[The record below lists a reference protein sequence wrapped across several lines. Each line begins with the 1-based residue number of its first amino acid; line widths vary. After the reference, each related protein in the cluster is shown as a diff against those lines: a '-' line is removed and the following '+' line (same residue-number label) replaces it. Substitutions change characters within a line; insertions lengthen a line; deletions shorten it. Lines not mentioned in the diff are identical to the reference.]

1 MRVLLL
7 IGTIWKGGG
16 CLEDQH
22 NALKAQDFYILQN
35 YLFLFIKLIYI
46 YICIYIYTLTYT
58 CTNRNTFV
66 NVGNY
71 DFITQHYYWELRVAW
86 LRVPGKA
93 MCMCV
98 QGCWVSSFCGIS
110 FLHHLTCLLWH
121 LLPCPW
127 LWFPWLQQAG
137 PLHLQTDAILYSE
150 PQCHRLAL
158 DSFISTL

>member
-35 YLFLFIKLIYI
+35 YLFLFIKLIYIYIYIYI

-93 MCMCV
+93 MCVCV
-98 QGCWVSSFCGIS
+98 QGC
-110 FLHHLTCLLWH
+110 
-121 LLPCPW
+121 
-127 LWFPWLQQAG
+127 
-137 PLHLQTDAILYSE
+137 
-150 PQCHRLAL
+150 
-158 DSFISTL
+158 